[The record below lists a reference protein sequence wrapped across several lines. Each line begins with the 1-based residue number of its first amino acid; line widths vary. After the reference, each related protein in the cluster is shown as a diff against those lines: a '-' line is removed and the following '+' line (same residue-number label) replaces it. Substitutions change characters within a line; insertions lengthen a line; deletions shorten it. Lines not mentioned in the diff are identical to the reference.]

1 MAPIDVL
8 VYKGP
13 GVSETSLYHTLA
25 TLNKILSPNYTVT
38 AVDAKLLETEP
49 WPASCA
55 LLVIPGG
62 RDLPYVQHL
71 AKSIQKIKDFV
82 NNGGAYLGICAG
94 AYFGSA
100 RVEWEVGSPLE
111 VVGDRALKFYPGTC
125 RGCAYP
131 GFEYESEKGAQLL
144 DITAT
149 IHGEGS
155 EQTFE
160 GIYYNGG
167 GDFEGADTPQ
177 MRALGVLVA
186 ARYPNGKPAAVTCT
200 VGRGTAAL
208 WGLHPEYSSY
218 RDPYRTVLEHSS
230 HGETS
235 SVPERESKRLE
246 LVSGILAGLGLAVPG
261 GAASTKLPTK
271 PLPQLLCASPHRP
284 GLITTIWDQLKPHLK
299 PSKDIEGIY
308 QLDDSQDTF
317 RFFDSSSDR
326 LAVARREAEAEDAP
340 DQATAPRDVI
350 YYDGS
355 LPPDTDT
362 PLFSISAYFAAL
374 HTVRGN
380 NPLISNTKWGVGEA
394 LMYGEAVTSTQTLFD
409 RLVKISL
416 IASVLSSSSPSSS
429 TSRNATLLTA
439 LPHPVLS
446 LATIQL
452 AGRGRGS
459 NSWLSPL
466 GCLQFSLLL
475 RVPKEIPF
483 NRTVF
488 IQYMFGLAVTEACR
502 KVMPGVEGDRVRL
515 KWPNDIYVLGA
526 DGKTKSKIGGILV
539 TTNFMD
545 GIMHVVIGCGL
556 NVLNQPPIMSLS
568 QLYSEG
574 SVNPSLTMENVAAN
588 IMATF
593 EAMWRKFAD
602 AQGSFE
608 PFLDLYLERWLH
620 SDELVTLETTTPSTR
635 VRICGINPDTGF
647 LRTLPEPGQALSS
660 GSFIDL
666 QPDGNS
672 FDMMKGLIKTKK

>member
-1 MAPIDVL
+1 
-8 VYKGP
+8 
-13 GVSETSLYHTLA
+13 
-25 TLNKILSPNYTVT
+25 
-38 AVDAKLLETEP
+38 
-49 WPASCA
+49 
-55 LLVIPGG
+55 
-62 RDLPYVQHL
+62 
-71 AKSIQKIKDFV
+71 
-82 NNGGAYLGICAG
+82 
-94 AYFGSA
+94 
-100 RVEWEVGSPLE
+100 
-111 VVGDRALKFYPGTC
+111 
-125 RGCAYP
+125 
-131 GFEYESEKGAQLL
+131 KGAQLL

-167 GDFEGADTPQ
+167 GDFEAADAPQ
-177 MRALGVLVA
+177 MRALGVQVV
-186 ARYPNGKPAAVTCT
+186 ARYPNGKPAAVTCA

-208 WGLHPEYSSY
+208 WGLHPEYSTN
-218 RDPYRTVLEHSS
+218 RDPYRTVLEHSPRK
-230 HGETS
+230 EAS
-235 SVPERESKRLE
+235 SLPDRESKRLE
-246 LVSGILAGLGLAVPG
+246 LMSGILAGLGLTVPG
-261 GAASTKLPTK
+261 GAASTKLPTT
-271 PLPQLLCASPHRP
+271 PLPQLLCASPGRP
-284 GLITTIWDQLKPHLK
+284 SLVTAIWNELKPHFK
-299 PSKDIEGIY
+299 PSKDIEGVY
-308 QLDDSQDTF
+308 QLEDSQDTF

-326 LAVARREAEAEDAP
+326 LATARREAEAEDTS
-340 DQATAPRDVI
+340 DQTSTPRDVI
-350 YYDGS
+350 YYDDS
-355 LPPDTDT
+355 LPLDTDT
-362 PLFSISAYFAAL
+362 PLFSISSYFEAL
-374 HTVRGN
+374 RSVRGN
-380 NPLISNTKWGVGEA
+380 NPFILNAKWGVGEA

-409 RLVKISL
+409 RLVLKSHR
-416 IASVLSSSSPSSS
+416 AWYLSSSSPSSS
-429 TSRNATLLTA
+429 TFRNATLLAA

-545 GIMHVVIGCGL
+545 GTMHVVIGKCCGL

-574 SVNPSLTMENVAAN
+574 SVSPALTMENVAAN

-593 EAMWRKFAD
+593 ETMWRKFTD

-608 PFLDLYLERWLH
+608 PFVDLYLERWLH
-620 SDELVTLETTTPSTR
+620 SDELVTLETTTPPTP

-672 FDMMKGLIKTKK
+672 FDMMKGLIKLKK

>member
-71 AKSIQKIKDFV
+71 GNSINKIKNFV
-82 NNGGAYLGICAG
+82 NDGGAYLGICAG

-100 RVEWEVGSPLE
+100 RVEWEVGTPLQ
-111 VVGDRALKFYPGTC
+111 VVGDRALKFFPGTC

-167 GDFEGADTPQ
+167 GDFEAADAPQ
-177 MRALGVLVA
+177 MRALGVQVV
-186 ARYPNGKPAAVTCT
+186 ARYPNGKPAAVTCA

-208 WGLHPEYSSY
+208 WGLHPEYSTN
-218 RDPYRTVLEHSS
+218 RDPYRTVLEHSPRK
-230 HGETS
+230 EAS
-235 SVPERESKRLE
+235 SLPDRESKRLE
-246 LVSGILAGLGLAVPG
+246 LMSGILAGLGLIVPG
-261 GAASTKLPTK
+261 GAASTKLPTT
-271 PLPQLLCASPHRP
+271 PLPQLLCASPGRP
-284 GLITTIWDQLKPHLK
+284 GLVTAIWNELKPHFK
-299 PSKDIEGIY
+299 PAKDIEGVY
-308 QLDDSQDTF
+308 QLEDSQDTF

-326 LAVARREAEAEDAP
+326 LVAARKEAEAKDTS
-340 DQATAPRDVI
+340 DQTSAPRDVI
-350 YYDGS
+350 YYNNS

-362 PLFSISAYFAAL
+362 PLFSISSYFEAL
-374 HTVRGN
+374 RSVRGN
-380 NPLISNTKWGVGEA
+380 DPFILNAKWGVGEV

-409 RLVKISL
+409 RLVLKSHRAL
-416 IASVLSSSSPSSS
+416 YSSSSSSSSS
-429 TSRNATLLTA
+429 TSRNATLLTS
-439 LPHPVLS
+439 LPDPVLS

-452 AGRGRGS
+452 AGRGRGN

-475 RVPKEIPF
+475 RVPKEVPF

-502 KVMPGVEGDRVRL
+502 KVVPGVEGDRVRL

-539 TTNFMD
+539 TTNFMN
-545 GIMHVVIGCGL
+545 GTMHVVIG
-556 NVLNQPPIMSLS
+556 
-568 QLYSEG
+568 
-574 SVNPSLTMENVAAN
+574 
-588 IMATF
+588 
-593 EAMWRKFAD
+593 K
-602 AQGSFE
+602 
-608 PFLDLYLERWLH
+608 
-620 SDELVTLETTTPSTR
+620 
-635 VRICGINPDTGF
+635 
-647 LRTLPEPGQALSS
+647 
-660 GSFIDL
+660 
-666 QPDGNS
+666 
-672 FDMMKGLIKTKK
+672 

>member
-8 VYKGP
+8 VYKGH
-13 GVSETSLYHTLA
+13 GVSETSLFHTLA

-38 AVDAKLLETEP
+38 AVDAKLLETQP

-62 RDLPYVQHL
+62 RDLPYAQHL
-71 AKSIQKIKDFV
+71 ACSIKKIKDFV
-82 NNGGAYLGICAG
+82 NSGGAYLGICAG
-94 AYFGSA
+94 AYFGSS
-100 RVEWEVGSPLE
+100 RVEWEVGTPLE
-111 VVGDRALKFYPGTC
+111 VVGDRELKFFPGTC

-167 GDFEGADTPQ
+167 GVFEGADTPQ

-186 ARYPNGKPAAVTCT
+186 ARYPNGKPAAVTCA

-208 WGLHPEYSSY
+208 WGLHPEYSTN

-230 HGETS
+230 QKDANGIS
-235 SVPERESKRLE
+235 DRESKRLE
-246 LVSGILAGLGLAVPG
+246 LMSGILAGLGLTIPG
-261 GAASTKLPTK
+261 GAASRKLPTT
-271 PLPQLLCASPHRP
+271 PLPQLLCASPNRP
-284 GLITTIWDQLKPHLK
+284 GLMATLWNGLKPNLK
-299 PSKDIEGIY
+299 PSKDLEDVHV
-308 QLDDSQDTF
+308 LDDSQDVF
-317 RFFDSSSDR
+317 RFFGGSHGR
-326 LAVARREAEAEDAP
+326 LAVARQEAEAEDSYDPEAAAAP
-340 DQATAPRDVI
+340 LDVI
-350 YYDGS
+350 CYDNS
-355 LPPDTDT
+355 LPPDVDT
-362 PLFSISAYFAAL
+362 PLFSISSYFEALRAA
-374 HTVRGN
+374 RGS
-380 NPLISNTKWGVGEA
+380 NPFISNATWGVGEA
-394 LMYGEAVTSTQTLFD
+394 LMYGEAVTSTQTIFD
-409 RLVKISL
+409 RPVTTSL
-416 IASVLSSSSPSSS
+416 IALALSSSSS
-429 TSRNATLLTA
+429 SRNATLLTS
-439 LPHPVLS
+439 LPPPVLS

-475 RVPKEIPF
+475 QVPNEIPLI
-483 NRTVF
+483 RMVF

-526 DGKTKSKIGGILV
+526 DGKTKSKVGGILV
-539 TTNFMD
+539 TTNYMNST
-545 GIMHVVIGCGL
+545 MHVVIGCGL
-556 NVLNQPPIMSLS
+556 NVLNQPPIMSLG
-568 QLYSEG
+568 QLYPEG
-574 SVNPSLTMENVAAN
+574 SVNTSLTMENVAAN

-593 EAMWRKFAD
+593 ETMWRKFSEAK
-602 AQGSFE
+602 GSFE
-608 PFLDLYLERWLH
+608 PFLNLYLERWLH
-620 SDELVTLETTTPSTR
+620 SDELVTLETTTPPTR
-635 VRICGINPDTGF
+635 VRICGINTSNGF
-647 LRTLPEPGQALSS
+647 LQTLPEPGQALSS
-660 GSFIDL
+660 GSFVDL